1 METWSTLQLVQEAEK
16 SLGEERAIDLGRYA
30 KKLMDKGVAV
40 VFNLSHLSKI
50 TGVDH
55 DALYKT
61 VCRRRE
67 SSNYRLYRI
76 RKRSGGVRFIHSVAA
91 DLLRVQQFINR
102 EILQK
107 CQPHTSS
114 FAFHPSGGIRKCASQ
129 HRGARWIFQ
138 FDLRDFFYSVNEVDC
153 YRIFRAIGYSRILSF
168 ELGRICTTT
177 HLPKI
182 NKKILHEV
190 QDLYFNLSETSPRY
204 SYKKFHAY
212 PGLRYYDLLGVLPQG
227 APSSPMLSN
236 LAAAKL
242 DEALHKFALD
252 KSFVYT
258 RYADDIAISGIS
270 LPPFMDRGSVCKE
283 IVQLIRK
290 TGFRENK
297 KKIRVA
303 GPGSRRTVLGLLVD
317 GEQPRISNE
326 TYRRIDRYLYACK
339 KYGLSATALHER
351 FDSAFGFHNH
361 LSGLIAFVKDV
372 DPPRFENFI
381 SRFRQI
387 PIPWEV

>member
-1 METWSTLQLVQEAEK
+1 
-16 SLGEERAIDLGRYA
+16 
-30 KKLMDKGVAV
+30 
-40 VFNLSHLSKI
+40 
-50 TGVDH
+50 
-55 DALYKT
+55 
-61 VCRRRE
+61 
-67 SSNYRLYRI
+67 
-76 RKRSGGVRFIHSVAA
+76 
-91 DLLRVQQFINR
+91 
-102 EILQK
+102 
-107 CQPHTSS
+107 
-114 FAFHPSGGIRKCASQ
+114 
-129 HRGARWIFQ
+129 
-138 FDLRDFFYSVNEVDC
+138 
-153 YRIFRAIGYSRILSF
+153 
-168 ELGRICTTT
+168 
-177 HLPKI
+177 
-182 NKKILHEV
+182 
-190 QDLYFNLSETSPRY
+190 
-204 SYKKFHAY
+204 
-212 PGLRYYDLLGVLPQG
+212 
-227 APSSPMLSN
+227 MLSN

-258 RYADDIAISGIS
+258 RYADDIAISGIT
-270 LPPFMDRGSVCKE
+270 LPPSMDRGSVCKE

-372 DPPRFENFI
+372 DPPRFEIFI